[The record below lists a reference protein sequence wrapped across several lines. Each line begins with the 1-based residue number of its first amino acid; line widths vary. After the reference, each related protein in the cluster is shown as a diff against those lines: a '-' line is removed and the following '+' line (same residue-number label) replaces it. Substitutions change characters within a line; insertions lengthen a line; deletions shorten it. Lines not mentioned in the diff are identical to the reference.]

1 MKRQERIWVTSVV
14 FVLLLNISVDFSQSS
29 VKADTGAIDG
39 LEDIVEAVKASPPVQ
54 AEISR
59 VRKDINSRESTNEDI
74 KIISLGGV
82 CGVVGC
88 GASYL
93 AVITV
98 HRRGTNP
105 QSASVLATVH
115 RSPKGVLG
123 RVSVVELKAKG
134 QEEIKLEIQRKSP
147 SPPPIIERK

>member
-1 MKRQERIWVTSVV
+1 MMKKQEKIWVTSVIAA
-14 FVLLLNISVDFSQSS
+14 LLLICVGFSQSS
-29 VKADTGAIDG
+29 AEADTAVIDVP
-39 LEDIVEAVKASPPVQ
+39 EDVIEAVRSSPSVQ

-59 VRKDINSRESTNEDI
+59 VRKHIKSKESTNEDI
-74 KIISLGGV
+74 KIIGLGGG
-82 CGVVGC
+82 CGVAGC

-123 RVSVVELKAKG
+123 RVSIVELKAKG
-134 QEEIKLEIQRKSP
+134 QEETKLEIQRKYSSP
-147 SPPPIIERK
+147 LPIIERK